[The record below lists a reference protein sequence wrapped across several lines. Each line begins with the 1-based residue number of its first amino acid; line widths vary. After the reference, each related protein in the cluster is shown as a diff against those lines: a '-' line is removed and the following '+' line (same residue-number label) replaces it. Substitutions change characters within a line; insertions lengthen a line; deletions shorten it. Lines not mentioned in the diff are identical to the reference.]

1 MTDGQ
6 TELCEQIARER
17 MTMWTTFDIETAP
30 LRDEELQAICPPFS
44 EKSVKFGRT
53 TDPEKRRAIAEK
65 ARASHFSDFAEKAA
79 LCPSTGRVLIVAL
92 CTANTGD
99 VTFLEGPELEL
110 LEMFWLTT
118 RAHKRSSCKMAGVN
132 IYDFDLPFLI
142 RRSWILGCPV
152 PSFVID
158 LLSKWTNYDSM
169 FVDLRLC
176 WQCGNRQATSNFDHI
191 GRAMGT
197 GGKSAGDHGK
207 HFAELYAKD
216 RAAALEYAAN
226 DVRQPAAW
234 LYKMGLASGPVPGFI
249 NPSTITQEQP
259 SSDHQPAFDDI

>member
-1 MTDGQ
+1 
-6 TELCEQIARER
+6 
-17 MTMWTTFDIETAP
+17 MWTTFDIETAP
-30 LRDEELQAICPPFS
+30 LSDEELQAICPKFS
-44 EKSVKFGRT
+44 ESSVKFGRT
-53 TDPEKRRAIAEK
+53 TDPEKRRKIAEK
-65 ARASHFSDFAEKAA
+65 ARESHFDDFKEKAA
-79 LCPSTGRVLIVAL
+79 LCPSTGRVLVVAL

-99 VTFLEGPELEL
+99 VTFLEGSELEL

-142 RRSWILGCPV
+142 RRSWIVGCPV
-152 PSFVID
+152 PPFAID
-158 LLSKWTNYDSM
+158 LQSKWMNFDPM

-191 GRAMGT
+191 GRALGT

-216 RAAALEYAAN
+216 RQAALEYAAN

-234 LYKMGLASGPVPGFI
+234 LYKMGLASGPVPGVF
-249 NPSTITQEQP
+249 NPSTTMQEQP
-259 SSDHQPAFDDI
+259 TSDH